1 MPHCYNIRRER
12 RVELMLEGFRW
23 DDLYRWRALDQL
35 ETTPYHLEG
44 FRIWDS
50 DMTDWYNDLDYT
62 SSEANVTSPSES
74 DYIRVWEIRKQN
86 NPISTQNGV
95 KWKKGHYLSP
105 VGIDE
110 FRKTSYQNEGYTDS
124 PVYQNPYWTMEP
136 NSTATE

>member
-1 MPHCYNIRRER
+1 MTDYTVTIEATSMQEEAKYDWGAYSGGRLVDATLYNIRRER

-44 FRIWDS
+44 FKNMDS

-74 DYIRVWEIRKQN
+74 DYISVGNKKAKQSH
-86 NPISTQNGV
+86 IYT
-95 KWKKGHYLSP
+95 KWCEMEEGALS
-105 VGIDE
+105 
-110 FRKTSYQNEGYTDS
+110 FSCGYR
-124 PVYQNPYWTMEP
+124 
-136 NSTATE
+136 